1 MRFFINDD
9 GFFPKPFLEQAL
21 YVKYKLITTYDEKI
35 TIKKYWSQKQN

>member
-1 MRFFINDD
+1 MMMV
-9 GFFPKPFLEQAL
+9 FFPKPFLEQAL